1 MKQVLQ
7 DLSNGNTLIEDVPS
21 PMLKPGHVKIRTHK
35 TLVSVGTEK
44 MLVDFGRA
52 NLIQKARQ
60 QPDKVRMVLDKVK
73 TDGLVPTYEAV
84 KNKLSQPLPMG
95 YCNVGT
101 VIELG
106 AGVTE
111 FKIGDRVVSNGH
123 HAEVVVVP
131 KNLCAQVPDQVS
143 DEAAAFT
150 VIGAIALQGM
160 RIVNPTFGETIAVFG
175 MGIIGILTVQLLRAN
190 GCQVLA
196 IDFDQDRLTLAQQY
210 GAKTINLAQGQDPV
224 AIAMAHSKGVGIDG
238 VIIAASTTSNDPVHQ
253 AANMCRKRGRIVLV
267 GVVGLNLSRADFY
280 EKELS
285 FQVSCSYG
293 PGRYDSLYEQ
303 QGQDYPIGFVR
314 WTEQRNFEAVLQ
326 GLNTG
331 SIHVDHLIT
340 HRFKIDDA
348 DKAYDAVTQGS
359 SLGIL
364 LECDANK
371 LEETVLSSRVVLN
384 APSTKAIEKVSLG
397 LIGAGNY
404 ASKVLLPAFADTGVT
419 FHSAISSS
427 GVSGVSAAKK
437 FNFMQCT
444 TDVEEIFHS
453 KDINTVVVASRHDS
467 HANYVVRALQAG
479 MHVFCEKPL
488 AINNAQL
495 AEVKQAYQ
503 LAENNGTLPVL
514 MLGFNRRF
522 SPLSEQVAANLH
534 SRSEPIAINIL
545 VNAGAIPADSWI
557 QDLESGGGRIIGE
570 GCHFVDLCRYFV
582 GERISGVHAMALRNS
597 KDNICT
603 DKLMMSLEFEDGSI
617 ASIQYLANGSAA
629 FPKERVEVFS
639 GGSVFQIDNFRSLRS
654 WGGGP
659 NKRLWRQDKGQGRC
673 VDQFVEA
680 IKEGR
685 SSPIAFSEMIE
696 VTEATF
702 ELHKQAQ
709 KV

>member
-1 MKQVLQ
+1 M
-7 DLSNGNTLIEDVPS
+7 
-21 PMLKPGHVKIRTHK
+21 
-35 TLVSVGTEK
+35 
-44 MLVDFGRA
+44 
-52 NLIQKARQ
+52 
-60 QPDKVRMVLDKVK
+60 
-73 TDGLVPTYEAV
+73 
-84 KNKLSQPLPMG
+84 
-95 YCNVGT
+95 
-101 VIELG
+101 
-106 AGVTE
+106 
-111 FKIGDRVVSNGH
+111 
-123 HAEVVVVP
+123 
-131 KNLCAQVPDQVS
+131 
-143 DEAAAFT
+143 
-150 VIGAIALQGM
+150 
-160 RIVNPTFGETIAVFG
+160 
-175 MGIIGILTVQLLRAN
+175 
-190 GCQVLA
+190 
-196 IDFDQDRLTLAQQY
+196 
-210 GAKTINLAQGQDPV
+210 
-224 AIAMAHSKGVGIDG
+224 
-238 VIIAASTTSNDPVHQ
+238 
-253 AANMCRKRGRIVLV
+253 
-267 GVVGLNLSRADFY
+267 
-280 EKELS
+280 
-285 FQVSCSYG
+285 
-293 PGRYDSLYEQ
+293 
-303 QGQDYPIGFVR
+303 
-314 WTEQRNFEAVLQ
+314 Q
-326 GLNTG
+326 GLSAG

-340 HRFKIDDA
+340 HRFKIEDA

-404 ASKVLLPAFADTGVT
+404 ASKVLLPAFANTGVT
-419 FHSAISSS
+419 FHSAVSSS

-673 VDQFVEA
+673 VDQFVQA

-685 SSPIAFSEMIE
+685 SSPIAFSEIIE